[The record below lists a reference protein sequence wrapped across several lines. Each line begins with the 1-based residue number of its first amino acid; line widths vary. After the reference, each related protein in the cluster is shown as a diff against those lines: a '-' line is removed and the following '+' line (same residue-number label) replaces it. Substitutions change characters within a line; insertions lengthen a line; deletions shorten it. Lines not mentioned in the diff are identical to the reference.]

1 MKNIKSLVF
10 AMILIISLCSCGST
24 KKDNTETSSVSSDYR
39 NIECD
44 KYENY
49 EYEYFSDKKDSNIL
63 RINVPKKWNF
73 EKTEQGY
80 NIVEFSEIIG
90 NIIIC
95 DKFSPESNFEF
106 VTGNEIDAVDVFV
119 THNIYKIVEGDE
131 TSYRHIFIYEYED
144 LDSSKN
150 LVINMPYK
158 KVSIDTASKMMNYT
172 QIEEV
177 YRDNYL
183 GIMRIKDNRKKVLI
197 LGNSFISSSSI
208 GQTLQEMCGSS
219 ITVDAYSKGYAQ
231 VYTYT
236 NIPDIMSRIKN
247 AEYSAVFMCGFYS
260 TDNVD
265 AFKTIVDSCVAS
277 KTMLA
282 IFPAHN
288 ENRNTIDKAAST
300 YSYPVLI
307 DWKEE
312 INMLYKTG
320 IDYYDFCIDDAHKHS
335 TDLAG
340 FVGAHMIYRAIFGKI
355 PNPQYTYS
363 QVLSSDIDK
372 LGSYVYTGN
381 ISPISQDRIN
391 YFE

>member
-1 MKNIKSLVF
+1 MKKIF
-10 AMILIISLCSCGST
+10 AIICAVISLLISGCSVNNKNQSDITT
-24 KKDNTETSSVSSDYR
+24 KTIDYKD
-39 NIECD
+39 IECESYD
-44 KYENY
+44 QFKTV
-49 EYEYFSDKKDSNIL
+49 YFSENDKMNVLSIF
-63 RINVPKKWNF
+63 VPKKWNF
-73 EKTEQGY
+73 EKNNSGY

-90 NIIIC
+90 TVTMTFDENSEDFGECVYTEKHATVSVDIIHTVNKLTSESEVNYTHTFTYSYEESDGTDKRIII
-95 DKFSPESNFEF
+95 NM
-106 VTGNEIDAVDVFV
+106 
-119 THNIYKIVEGDE
+119 
-131 TSYRHIFIYEYED
+131 EYEKID
-144 LDSSKN
+144 KN
-150 LVINMPYK
+150 T
-158 KVSIDTASKMMNYT
+158 SSKMMHYSI
-172 QIEEV
+172 IEEMNNDR
-177 YRDNYL
+177 YM